1 MFLGR
6 ASVGSGHGIEKKRA
20 RGEVDNRRT
29 GDAHSTNESGAWQI
43 TCHQRRAKIALPND
57 AAIDRVKCV
66 DIIRFGHRNDRR
78 PAARAAINI
87 KWLRINGASDC
98 AVKVQVA
105 RKIGGRSRRESRIDV
120 KTVPRRIVVK
130 LGDIHLRVCWK
141 SYAAQGCSKKR
152 RNWK

>member
-1 MFLGR
+1 MPTDTY
-6 ASVGSGHGIEKKRA
+6 E
-20 RGEVDNRRT
+20 T
-29 GDAHSTNESGAWQI
+29 GAWQI

-78 PAARAAINI
+78 PAARAAIDV
-87 KWLRINGASDC
+87 KWLRVNGANDC

-105 RKIGGRSRRESRIDV
+105 RKIGGGSRRECRINV

-130 LGDIHLRVCWK
+130 LGDVHLRVCWK
-141 SYAAQGCSKKR
+141 NYAPQGCSNKR